1 MTQPWGLLASLIGLI
16 AVGVATLFA
25 LQAQPGQPEPSALWI
40 GFLIGVPIGLV
51 LMVRLGFRW
60 ALMASVI
67 YSTVGLALD
76 LSTLVQLI
84 TKDQPTLAMLTTS
97 GFSGLL
103 NFLVIAFGGRA
114 FLDVSLA
121 PPPPGSHPPNPPSPV
136 SDATP

>member
-1 MTQPWGLLASLIGLI
+1 MTHPWGLLASLIGLI
-16 AVGVATLFA
+16 AVGVATLFTV
-25 LQAQPGQPEPSALWI
+25 QAQPEHPTPSPLWI

-51 LMVRLGFRW
+51 ILVRQGFRW

-121 PPPPGSHPPNPPSPV
+121 PPPPGSHPPTPPSPA
-136 SDATP
+136 SDATR

>member
-25 LQAQPGQPEPSALWI
+25 LQSQPGQPEPSHLWI
-40 GFLIGVPIGLV
+40 GFLIGIPIGLV
-51 LMVRLGFRW
+51 VTVRLGFRW

-76 LSTLVQLI
+76 LSTMVQLI
-84 TKDQPTLAMLTTS
+84 TKDQPTLAMLATS

-114 FLDVSLA
+114 FLDISLA
-121 PPPPGSHPPNPPSPV
+121 PPPPGSPPPTPPSPV
-136 SDATP
+136 SGATP